1 MLYDEWWNLYKLS
14 TKFKLQLTELLS
26 SVQVEAALSQTT
38 CESMPDK
45 ETVRETQCLDA
56 LEWLEEC
63 LPLSIPDTSLC
74 ITTSSCEMSLENFTF
89 PSNR

>member
-38 CESMPDK
+38 CESMQDK
-45 ETVRETQCLDA
+45 ETVRT
-56 LEWLEEC
+56 
-63 LPLSIPDTSLC
+63 
-74 ITTSSCEMSLENFTF
+74 
-89 PSNR
+89 